1 MAEKDHEPSRLEQFR
16 DIVAL
21 DPDDY
26 FSHFG
31 YASALFDVGRYPE
44 SVLEFR
50 EAIRLKP
57 DYSAAFR
64 DLGRGYVAGV
74 PVLTLWAVGGTLFA
88 ALILDWTELG
98 RRIRAGVGDAVR
110 LRGSPPA
117 RITLLC
123 AKLVNLR
130 AHPVRTIGAASL
142 RRVSRV
148 STTNL

>member
-64 DLGRGYVAGV
+64 DLGRALERSGAYAEAMQAYCQGI
-74 PVLTLWAVGGTLFA
+74 PIAERNGDLQTLKEMQVFLKRLEQGQ
-88 ALILDWTELG
+88 
-98 RRIRAGVGDAVR
+98 RRQ
-110 LRGSPPA
+110 
-117 RITLLC
+117 T
-123 AKLVNLR
+123 
-130 AHPVRTIGAASL
+130 
-142 RRVSRV
+142 
-148 STTNL
+148 